1 MIIVYRVYMF
11 RSIIAHK
18 ESCTIREF
26 PHILISAKSLPP
38 TFITC
43 KKIIQGAVCN
53 SFVASLGINADKHY
67 VDPVSDQV
75 QWRLGVIW
83 DFIFCR
89 KFVETF
95 NPFLPPFFDS
105 DICHTCPICNTAVS
119 LHLWQCL
126 DCRLKQ
132 VLFTAVLLKKS
143 VACPMYINKNQRNL
157 LFYNSLR

>member
-1 MIIVYRVYMF
+1 MKWCQISPHHFMIIVYRVYMF

-18 ESCTIREF
+18 ESCTIRKLS
-26 PHILISAKSLPP
+26 HILISAKSLLP

-53 SFVASLGINADKHY
+53 SFVASFGINADKHY

-119 LHLWQCL
+119 LHLWQCY
-126 DCRLKQ
+126 RLP
-132 VLFTAVLLKKS
+132 TCASIIHNSALKK
-143 VACPMYINKNQRNL
+143 VR
-157 LFYNSLR
+157 SLSDVYK